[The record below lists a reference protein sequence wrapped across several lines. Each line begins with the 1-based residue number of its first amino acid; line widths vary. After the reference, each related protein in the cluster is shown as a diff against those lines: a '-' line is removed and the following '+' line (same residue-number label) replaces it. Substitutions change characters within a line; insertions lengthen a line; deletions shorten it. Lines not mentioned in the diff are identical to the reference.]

1 MHFYYSIP
9 TFLMQSQCKGSASV
23 VSLGTTHRRPGR
35 DVLYGMRAP
44 SKPASNP
51 NLLRDHLANERTF
64 LAWMRTA
71 ITIVTLGF
79 VVAKFGILLREV
91 GGAHIHPLTVRAG
104 AVVGV
109 TLVLGGLV
117 MAILAALKFLQI
129 RRDLERS
136 VVRFSPA
143 LDIALAAVITL
154 TSLVLA
160 AYLIVTA

>member
-1 MHFYYSIP
+1 MHFYYSIAAY
-9 TFLMQSQCKGSASV
+9 LIQNQCKRSVSV
-23 VSLGTTHRRPGR
+23 VSLRTTHRKPER
-35 DVLYGMRAP
+35 DVLYGMKAP
-44 SKPASNP
+44 LEPASNP

-71 ITIVTLGF
+71 ITVVALGF
-79 VVAKFGILLREV
+79 VVAKFGILLREI

-109 TLVLGGLV
+109 TLVLGGLLTAV
-117 MAILAALKFLQI
+117 LAALKFLQI
-129 RRDLERS
+129 RRDIERS
-136 VVRFSPA
+136 VVRFSPT